1 MALGGGIWTVQ
12 NKPLPGSYINFVSAS
27 RATLTFSDRGYSAV
41 ALPLSWGEEGKIF
54 TVEQEEFQTKSR
66 DIFGYSYDAD
76 EMKNLR
82 ELHSV

>member
-41 ALPLSWGEEGKIF
+41 ALPLSWGEEGKILQWNKKNF
-54 TVEQEEFQTKSR
+54 RQNQGIFL
-66 DIFGYSYDAD
+66 DILMMR
-76 EMKNLR
+76 MK
-82 ELHSV
+82 